1 MPAPIT
7 LVPLAGLS
15 DPHLL
20 SWMELYELSFPPSE
34 RLLIASMLALAAE
47 QAQGGPRNEW
57 LLSALADDGFVG
69 LVHYATFPERRLA
82 GLWGLATKPGLRG
95 RGLGAEIYAALR
107 ARSAAEGCDALIFE
121 VERPDLAET
130 DEARQ
135 FAERRIGF
143 YTRLGARLLTG
154 IEYWQWVGP
163 HQPPVSMRV
172 MVHPVAERA
181 PEQGFAWAKA
191 LFGDALRQVGALGWE

>member
-1 MPAPIT
+1 MTASIS

-20 SWMELYELSFPPSE
+20 PWMELYELSFPPSE
-34 RLLIASMLALAAE
+34 RLLIASMLAIAAG
-47 QAQGGPRNEW
+47 QAREGPHREW
-57 LLSALADDGFVG
+57 LLSALADGEFVG
-69 LVHYATFPERRLA
+69 LAHYATVPELRLA
-82 GLWGLATKPGLRG
+82 GLWGLATRPGLRG
-95 RGLGAEIYAALR
+95 RGLGAEIYNSLR
-107 ARSAAEGCDALIFE
+107 RQLTAEGCDALIFE

-130 DEARQ
+130 NEARQ

-172 MVHPVAERA
+172 MVHPAAECSA
-181 PEQGFAWAKA
+181 EQGFAWAKA
-191 LFGDALRQVGALGWE
+191 LFGDALRQMSPLEWE